1 MKKSLANQICRLWN
15 ENLAGGYEPTKTCAE
30 TRNDKYG
37 DYSVLISP
45 CRENDGNVFHRN
57 GELADIERVFRVN
70 AYVTIGSDG
79 KLYARIF

>member
-15 ENLAGGYEPTKTCAE
+15 ESLVGGYEPTKTCAE
-30 TRNDKYG
+30 TRKDKYG

-45 CRENDGNVFHRN
+45 CSENGGLAFHRN
-57 GELADIERVFRVN
+57 CELADIERLFAVN
-70 AYVTIGSDG
+70 AYVTIGRDG